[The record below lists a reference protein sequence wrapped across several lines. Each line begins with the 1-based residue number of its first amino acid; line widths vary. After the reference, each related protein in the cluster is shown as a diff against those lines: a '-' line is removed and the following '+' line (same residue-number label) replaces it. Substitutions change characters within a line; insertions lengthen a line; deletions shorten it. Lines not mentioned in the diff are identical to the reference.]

1 MPSGACAIRRPG
13 KKAVTWAIRWRDAAG
28 APCWEKLGRE
38 PQWNRQRAER
48 ELGKRLDAVERE
60 GWRKPDRITFEA
72 FAEKF
77 QADYIPGRN
86 LKPSTTID
94 YNGTLR
100 LHLIPFFGHL
110 PLAAIEPADVDAY
123 IGEKT
128 GTLSPKT
135 ISNHL
140 GLLRVMFK
148 VAKRWK
154 LRSTNPIDDVDP
166 PRPEHQEMNVLNE
179 VEIARLL
186 TAYGELERDA
196 DEAERPWWRLSRR
209 MVEVALGTALRRGE
223 LLALRW
229 DDVELLE
236 GRLRVHESLV
246 RGEFGSPKSR
256 TSRRT
261 IELGPR
267 MLRVFQEAWAES
279 HYRGDDC
286 LIFCHPALGTPLDPS
301 KLSREYL
308 KPALKR
314 ASITKPFRPWHD
326 LRHTALT
333 HEAAA
338 GNPQV
343 YVQLKAGH
351 SQGSITERY
360 IHAAQVLFPGAAER
374 GEDRIFGGA
383 M

>member
-1 MPSGACAIRRPG
+1 MPSGACVIRRPG
-13 KKAVTWAIRWRDAAG
+13 KRAVTWAIRWRDAAG
-28 APCWEKLGRE
+28 APCWEKLGTE
-38 PQWNRQRAER
+38 PRWNRDRALAQLALR
-48 ELGKRLDAVERE
+48 VDAVERE
-60 GWRKPDRITFEA
+60 QWRKPDKITFEA
-72 FAEKF
+72 FATRF
-77 QADYIPGRN
+77 QGEYLPGRN

-94 YNGTLR
+94 YEGTLR

-110 PLAAIEPADVDAY
+110 SLTAIEPADVDAY

-128 GTLSPKT
+128 GSLSPKT

-148 VAKRWK
+148 VARRWR

-166 PRPEHQEMNVLNE
+166 PRPEHSEMNVLSE
-179 VEIARLL
+179 AEIARLVI
-186 TAYGELERDA
+186 AYRELETDA
-196 DEAERPWWRLSRR
+196 DEAEKPWWRLSRR
-209 MVEVALGTALRRGE
+209 MVQVALGTALRRGE

-246 RGEFGSPKSR
+246 RGVFGSPKSR

-267 MLRVFQEAWAES
+267 MLAVLQETWADS
-279 HYRGDDC
+279 HYRADDS

-308 KPALKR
+308 KPALNR
-314 ASITKPFRPWHD
+314 ARITKPFRPWHD

-360 IHAAQVLFPGAAER
+360 IHAAQVLFPGAAAKSE
-374 GEDRIFGGA
+374 ERIFGHVD
-383 M
+383 